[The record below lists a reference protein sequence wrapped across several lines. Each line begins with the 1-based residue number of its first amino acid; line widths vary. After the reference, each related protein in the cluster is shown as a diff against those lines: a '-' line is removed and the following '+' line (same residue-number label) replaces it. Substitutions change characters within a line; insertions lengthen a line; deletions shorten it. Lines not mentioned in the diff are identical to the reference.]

1 MKNRNFGYLESDNRI
16 AYADDFAEVDGV
28 IYTTPTAKHYARM
41 TPPRLPIVSEPP
53 EKLGVTYTPTEYG
66 DLRPDPQTS
75 ASAIVRRYAEHPI
88 VAPVPVYSV
97 EEVIYSLITRGKLQP
112 VKAVLGDLYDL
123 ITMRDTVSADNEILV
138 AEFPRIKAA
147 LIADGIMTD
156 DEIAEILKEAEVR

>member
-1 MKNRNFGYLESDNRI
+1 MNRNFGYLEADNRI

-28 IYTTPTAKHYARM
+28 IYTTPTAEHYARM

-53 EKLGVTYTPTEYG
+53 QKLGVTFTPTEYG
-66 DLRPDPQTS
+66 DIIDGVIR
-75 ASAIVRRYAEHPI
+75 RRYTETPI

-97 EEVIYSLITRGKLQP
+97 EEVIYGLIQRGKLQP

-123 ITMRDTVSADNEILV
+123 ITMRETVSADNEILV

-147 LIADGIMTD
+147 LIDEGIMTAE
-156 DEIAEILKEAEVR
+156 EIDSVLNDAEVR